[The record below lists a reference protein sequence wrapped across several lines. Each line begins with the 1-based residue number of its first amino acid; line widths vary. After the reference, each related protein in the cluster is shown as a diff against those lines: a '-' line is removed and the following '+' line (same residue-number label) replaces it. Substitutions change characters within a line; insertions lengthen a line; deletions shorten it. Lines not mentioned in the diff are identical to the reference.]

1 MLTVRM
7 RIFTALLA
15 SAIAAQAPANPMEE
29 AAVLRAEKEFSA
41 AVAANDVRGITNLTT
56 EDWQIIDADGH
67 IISRTAFLEVISSG
81 MLKHNALSNSDET
94 VRMYGN
100 AAIVTARSKSEG
112 TYAGSVF
119 STDEISTG
127 VWIRKGKRWRCV
139 LTQLTT
145 RKR

>member
-1 MLTVRM
+1 MLTVRV

-15 SAIAAQAPANPMEE
+15 GAIASHAPANPTEE

-41 AVAANDVRGITNLTT
+41 AVAANDTRGIANLTT
-56 EDWQIIDADGH
+56 EDWQIIDGDGH
-67 IISRTAFLEVISSG
+67 IIPRTAFLEVISSG
-81 MLKHNALSNSDET
+81 MLKHKALSNSDET
-94 VRMYGN
+94 VRTFGN

-112 TYAGSVF
+112 TYADSVF

-127 VWIRKGKRWRCV
+127 VWVRKGKRWRCV

>member
-15 SAIAAQAPANPMEE
+15 GTIASQAPANPMEE

-41 AVAANDVRGITNLTT
+41 AVAANDTRGIANLTT
-56 EDWQIIDADGH
+56 EDWQIIDADSH
-67 IISRTAFLEVISSG
+67 IIPRTAFLEVISSG
-81 MLKHNALSNSDET
+81 MLKRKALSNSDET

-127 VWIRKGKRWRCV
+127 VWIRKDKRWRCV